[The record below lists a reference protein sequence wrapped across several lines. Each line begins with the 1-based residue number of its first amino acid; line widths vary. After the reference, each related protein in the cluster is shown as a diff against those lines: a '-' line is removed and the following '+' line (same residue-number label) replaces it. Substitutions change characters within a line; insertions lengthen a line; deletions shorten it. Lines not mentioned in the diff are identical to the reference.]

1 MGIEPMF
8 PDRKSGVLTNYTNGA
23 FRSKAIVLLASTL
36 TFMEVGILTMVS
48 SKAAVALCHLPHQKM
63 G

>member
-1 MGIEPMF
+1 MGIEPIF

-36 TFMEVGILTMVS
+36 TFIAVLTRFELATPRETVGHS
-48 SKAAVALCHLPHQKM
+48 SR
-63 G
+63 